1 MIRRTKRLF
10 AAAATAVALAAILP
24 AAPASAMATCQLR
37 SLANLQTGQTNIIYG
52 TYTTVGALDISMTC
66 GIVRNG
72 VTVRRFSEKVPG
84 PVAVVADTSTDWGYF
99 TPCHEITVTYADG
112 REPYVTDSCP

>member
-1 MIRRTKRLF
+1 MFSRTKFLV
-10 AAAATAVALAAILP
+10 AAASIAGLTATVLP
-24 AAPASAMATCQLR
+24 AAPASAMATCQVR

-52 TYTTVGALDISMTC
+52 TYTTAGALDISMTC

-84 PVAVVADTSTDWGYF
+84 PVAVVADTSSDWGFF
-99 TPCHEITVTYADG
+99 TPCHEITVTYLDG
-112 REPYVTDSCP
+112 RAPYVTDTCP

>member
-1 MIRRTKRLF
+1 MIRRSKRLL

-24 AAPASAMATCQLR
+24 AAPASAMATCQVR

-66 GIVRNG
+66 GLVRNG
-72 VTVRRFSEKVPG
+72 VTVRRVSESVPG
-84 PVAVVADTSTDWGYF
+84 PVAVVAGTSTDWGYV
-99 TPCHEITVTYADG
+99 TPCHEITVTYIDG
-112 REPYVTDSCP
+112 REPYVTDTCP